1 MLYTVVQSDS
11 FNNIFSTESLS
22 PVSFY
27 EKRNFGYRNYKK
39 SELIRDNFIVFFTEQ
54 ISTYNQNW
62 SGENFP
68 VTVAISDELLDTKFK
83 KDLGNGIFAY
93 SKTVYFR
100 AQSDKTRFI
109 FRNEEE
115 QNEAIACTLRSRDS
129 KMVDFYKE
137 NGCFTIFQE
146 TNLRVISESDLKVI
160 DSNCSIPE
168 TTVEE
173 SVLSDNY
180 IDKVKGAVYGYI
192 IGTILG
198 ERQDYIIKKRLLSAV
213 FNQNFCSPNID
224 KSKLLSSFKSLLG
237 DIEVSCKK
245 SFREDLY
252 EQLTYLIREAF
263 EIYVEISDLKR
274 KKSSSATESQLSYLE
289 DQLKSLRNRVD
300 ALLTEKYKDV
310 ISSVPDTLFE
320 ELPQLVPSF
329 NTQSHVE
336 LRFSRKDCK
345 LEYLH
350 TFIESLMNETLFTEK
365 NSEFRKFSER
375 DVKITFVS
383 QIAAPL
389 LKELNNKY
397 VPNRWDKN
405 LNYSERKADQK
416 LINQLLN
423 NLQNSSEIDEK
434 LIKSKVMRAFI
445 IFAQQGEALI
455 TNMEN
460 CLLQAGAHKD
470 VFAFAYSLWGAL
482 FGYSGIDKVSMNL
495 FSDSDKNK
503 VLSIYEKVNEN
514 LKKLIFSDN
523 EDRVSYMQRYIK
535 RLQEDN
541 KYLNKIVYLKQFDL
555 IDEKYEDKNKNILTT
570 SYETVTPV
578 TEPVTPV
585 PEPVTPVPDP
595 VSSEDLQNNQDE
607 IKEESK
613 VVAED
618 KLQDND
624 YQQRICELDKKL
636 ENLLK
641 EKISPTKGLQDG
653 KFGSDVGKF
662 CKFCKFI
669 YEIEN
674 REKFKNFD
682 FQENEISKDEFV
694 LAWKEYCTYLIEKDK
709 KFTKIIQDKIHAFT
723 PEKEESLL
731 DGDGDLYSKLLKE
744 FEKKYIKK
752 VFTNYYSKELCFVFG
767 KEKINLE
774 DIISSEPNKTE
785 NEGEG

>member
-1 MLYTVVQSDS
+1 MMLYTVVQSDS

-54 ISTYNQNW
+54 ISTYDQNW

-160 DSNCSIPE
+160 DSNCSISE

-224 KSKLLSSFKSLLG
+224 KSKLLSSYKSLLG

-252 EQLTYLIREAF
+252 EQLTHLIRNAF
-263 EIYVEISDLKR
+263 EIYVQISDLKR
-274 KKSSSATESQLSYLE
+274 KKSSSATESQLSYFE

-514 LKKLIFSDN
+514 LKNLIFSDN

-541 KYLNKIVYLKQFDL
+541 NYLNKIVYLKQFDL

-570 SYETVTPV
+570 SYETLTPV
-578 TEPVTPV
+578 AEPVTPV
-585 PEPVTPVPDP
+585 PAPVTQVPDP

-624 YQQRICELDKKL
+624 YQQRICELDKKF
-636 ENLLK
+636 ENVLK
-641 EKISPTKGLQDG
+641 EKISLTKGPQDG
-653 KFGSDVGKF
+653 KIGSDV
-662 CKFCKFI
+662 CEFCKFI

-674 REKFKNFD
+674 REKFKNLE

-694 LAWKEYCTYLIEKDK
+694 LAWKEFCIYLIEKDK
-709 KFTKIIQDKIHAFT
+709 NFSKKIQNSIKAFT
-723 PEKEESLL
+723 PKQEESLKF
-731 DGDGDLYSKLLKE
+731 DGAGDLYSKLLKE

-752 VFTNYYSKELCFVFG
+752 FFANYYSKELCFVFG
-767 KEKINLE
+767 KVKINLE
-774 DIISSEPNKTE
+774 DIISTEPNKTE